1 MSEVWWAYLVVLVGT
16 ALLCAG
22 LTSTA
27 MRTAGLW
34 ITTDLQNRHQG
45 LTRDLGGSSI
55 VVAFV
60 VAVPV
65 TSKIRPLA
73 GGREEIFAVVAV
85 TVLLLV
91 VGLVGDSRRMLP
103 SWHLGAEIAGAVVIS
118 SSGLGIALV
127 NSDTVNFFLNILW
140 FVAITNAF
148 KLINHPI
155 GLATGVATVTCF
167 SLFALASTNG
177 QVLVATLSIGLAG
190 STAGF
195 FSHTIHKDEVLPGES
210 STRTIGFLIAFLA
223 IQVDGPVNRIEGLVN
238 ALMPILVCSFVLF
251 NLSWVIVARLLARGS
266 TAQTRQGGVS
276 HELLAIGLR
285 PSAVKGWSFFIAGAV
300 GVLSYVIYRIDQ
312 TAGMLLT
319 GLIGLA
325 FLIGGVLLVKAS
337 LRTEDRQK
345 NYPILKRHQP

>member
-1 MSEVWWAYLVVLVGT
+1 MIEVWCAYLVVLVGT

-27 MRTAGLW
+27 MRAAGLW
-34 ITTDLQNRHQG
+34 STTDLQNRRQG
-45 LTRDLGGSSI
+45 LIRDLGGSSI

-73 GGREEIFAVVAV
+73 GGREEIFTVVAV

-118 SSGLGIALV
+118 SSGVGIALV
-127 NSDTVNFFLNILW
+127 NSDTVNLFLNILW

-167 SLFALASTNG
+167 TLFALASTNG

-190 STAGF
+190 SNAGF

-238 ALMPILVCSFVLF
+238 ALIPILVCSFVLF
-251 NLSWVIVARLLARGS
+251 NLAWVIVARLLARGS
-266 TAQTRQGGVS
+266 AEQIRQGGVS
-276 HELLAIGLR
+276 YELLAIGLR

-312 TAGMLLT
+312 TVGMLLT

-337 LRTEDRQK
+337 LRREDRQK
-345 NYPILKRHQP
+345 NYSILKRHQP

>member
-1 MSEVWWAYLVVLVGT
+1 VSEVWWAYLLVLVGT
-16 ALLCAG
+16 GLLSAG

-27 MRTAGLW
+27 TRTASLW
-34 ITTDLQNRHQG
+34 IMADLQNLRHG
-45 LTRDLGGSSI
+45 LAHDLGGSSI
-55 VVAFV
+55 VAAFV

-127 NSDTVNFFLNILW
+127 SSDTVNLFLNILW
-140 FVAITNAF
+140 FVAIANAF
-148 KLINHPI
+148 KLIDHPI

-177 QVLVATLSIGLAG
+177 QVLIATLSIGLAG

-195 FSHTIHKDEVLPGES
+195 FSHTIHKDEVLSGES

-238 ALMPILVCSFVLF
+238 ALMPILVCSLVLF

-266 TAQTRQGGVS
+266 PTQARQGGVS
-276 HELLAIGLR
+276 HELLAMGLGS
-285 PSAVKGWSFFIAGAV
+285 SAIRGWSFFIAGAL
-300 GVLSYVIYRIDQ
+300 GALSYVIYRIDQ
-312 TAGMLLT
+312 AAGTLLT

-337 LRTEDRQK
+337 LNREHQEK
-345 NYPILKRHQP
+345 NYSALSRHQP